1 MPGRYVFLG
10 AMRQNLGEKWIKAS
24 IAGTIWAA
32 SEIVLGSFLH
42 NLKIPFSGNILTAIG
57 IIVLISVSYV
67 WRDRG
72 LFWRAGLICAVMK
85 TMSPSAVI
93 FGPMVAIITESVLLE
108 LSVTLFGRTIAGYL
122 LGSMLAMSWN
132 LFQKVINFVIFYG
145 SNIIEVYENLLKY
158 AQKQLEIESDIVWMP
173 IIILLIVYAL
183 FGLFAG
189 IIGIRVGRKMRS
201 EPGQVLPGPK
211 IHPARDNFRS
221 AHSELSYS
229 VVWLFVNIIFII
241 GSFFLLSKT
250 EWFIWSPSIAV
261 IIVIWSL
268 RYNRALRQLSKP
280 GFWIFF
286 VLITLVTAFALT
298 DTAAGESLLK
308 KGFLTGIQM
317 NFRAAIV
324 IVGFSV
330 LGTELYNPVVRNFF
344 MRTSFRNLPLAVEL
358 SVESLPDFIAS
369 IPDFKSLLKNPVS
382 VFYQVI
388 SHADRRLTELTEKNH
403 PAGRVFIITGPIGAG
418 KTSFAKML
426 SDLLRNRNIIA
437 GGLLTEKIVDEKAA
451 VGYDLLDIETRARTV
466 FLRQNSECG
475 SENIGRFTICND
487 AVEAGNS
494 ILDSAAAGANKV
506 IIIDEVG
513 MLELDGKGWSE
524 NISYLAGKR
533 DKDLIITVR
542 SSFLEEVITKWK
554 IVDPVVIDVAD
565 GFNDKKLEEI
575 ASLISGEFKI
585 SD

>member
-1 MPGRYVFLG
+1 MKHGLS
-10 AMRQNLGEKWIKAS
+10 EKWIKAS

-57 IIVLISVSYV
+57 IIVLIAISYV
-67 WRDRG
+67 WTDRG

-93 FGPMVAIITESVLLE
+93 FGPMVAIITESILLE
-108 LSVTLFGRTIAGYL
+108 ISVTLLGRTIAGYL

-132 LFQKVINFVIFYG
+132 LFQKVINFIIFYG

-158 AQKQLEIESDIVWMP
+158 AQKQLEIESDIVWLP
-173 IIILLIVYAL
+173 IITLLVVYAV

-189 IIGIRVGRKMRS
+189 ITGIRVGRKMRK
-201 EPGQVLPGPK
+201 EPGQVLPGLK
-211 IHPARDNFRS
+211 KDIEKEHERKTQTSFN
-221 AHSELSYS
+221 YS
-229 VVWLFVNIIFII
+229 VIWLFVNVILII
-241 GSFFLLSKT
+241 GSFLLLSKT
-250 EWFIWSPSIAV
+250 QWFIWSSSIAV
-261 IIVIWSL
+261 IVVIWSL
-268 RYNRALRQLSKP
+268 RYSRALRQLSRP

-308 KGFLTGIQM
+308 KGLLTGIQM
-317 NFRAAIV
+317 NFRAVVI

-344 MRTSFRNLPLAVEL
+344 MRTSFRNLPLAIEL

-369 IPDFKSLLKNPVS
+369 IPDFKILVKNPVA

-388 SHADRRLTELTEKNH
+388 SHADRRLSELTGKSH
-403 PAGRVFIITGPIGAG
+403 SSGRVFIITGPIGAG
-418 KTSFAKML
+418 KTNFAKQL
-426 SDLLRNRNIIA
+426 SDKLKKNKIIA
-437 GGLLTEKIVDEKAA
+437 GGIITEKILDVSSA
-451 VGYDLLDIETRARTV
+451 VGYDLVDIESLDRVV

-475 SENIGRFTICND
+475 SESIGRFTICSD
-487 AVEAGNS
+487 AIEAGNR
-494 ILDSAAAGANKV
+494 ILRTVAAIDNKV

-513 MLELDGKGWSE
+513 MLELNGKGWSE
-524 NISYLAGKR
+524 SINSLLAKAGR
-533 DKDLIITVR
+533 VLIITVR
-542 SSFLEEVITKWK
+542 SSFIEEVIAKWN
-554 IVDPVVIDVAD
+554 ITDPVVVDVVT

-575 ASLISGEFKI
+575 TRLIS
-585 SD
+585 D